1 MHNPLGTYATVNT
14 EMRNILFCSEKYTNI
29 SYWFPCT
36 YIWTSMVNIML
47 LCKMCIRQSYN
58 LKPIYTIQL
67 YVTNPQPT
75 TYNDIKRM
83 SAKQFVFSKV
93 FFILV
98 SFIILSVFVFL
109 KN

>member
-58 LKPIYTIQL
+58 LKPIYSYTSQIH
-67 YVTNPQPT
+67 NPQLT
-75 TYNDIKRM
+75 MILRGCQQNNL
-83 SAKQFVFSKV
+83 FSQKY
-93 FFILV
+93 F
-98 SFIILSVFVFL
+98 SF
-109 KN
+109 